1 MIGSAELIK
10 RICAEYKLSRQAA
23 FEIVSH
29 FCDITK
35 AQVLAD
41 SPVKSEKAAL
51 DGAKR
56 CASGEPLQY
65 IIGQW
70 DFCGKKIYC
79 EPGVLIPREDTEV
92 LVGVAASRLKKGD
105 KLLDLCCGSGCI
117 SVALADLGADVTA
130 VDIEPRAIALTNKNA
145 QLWQVEVDT
154 LHLDILKE
162 DVAGEYDI
170 ILSNPPYI
178 PTKTIKKLDKSVKD
192 YEPRLA
198 LDGGADGLVF
208 YRRLVHFA
216 DKNLKTGG
224 LFACEIGYDQKD
236 AVCEIFG
243 SAGYSTECMTDTSG
257 LDRVIYFVKK

>member
-1 MIGSAELIK
+1 MLGSAALIK

-29 FCDITK
+29 FCGITK

-41 SPVKSEKAAL
+41 STVQDEKAAL

-56 CASGEPLQY
+56 CAAGEPLQY

-79 EPGVLIPREDTEV
+79 ERGVLIPREDTET
-92 LVGVAASRLKKGD
+92 LVGIAAQHLKKGASV
-105 KLLDLCCGSGCI
+105 LDLCCGSGCI
-117 SVALADLGADVTA
+117 SVAMADLGGTVTA
-130 VDIEPRAIALTNKNA
+130 VDIEERAIALTNKNA
-145 QLWQVEVDT
+145 ELWGVSVDT
-154 LHLDILKE
+154 QKRDILVQE
-162 DVAGEYDI
+162 IEGDFDI

-192 YEPRLA
+192 YEPHLA
-198 LDGGADGLVF
+198 LDGGADGLTF
-208 YRRLVHFA
+208 YRRLTHFA

-224 LFACEIGYDQKD
+224 LFACEIGFDQKD
-236 AVCEIFG
+236 SVCEIFK
-243 SAGYSTECMTDTSG
+243 SAGYEPECMTDGSG
-257 LDRVIYFVKK
+257 MDRVVYFIKK